1 MGRSALSRRAFAGG
15 VALIGAAACA
25 RALPAGARPTDS
37 VVLVSPPN
45 PHVFPLLLAM
55 ARNPDLAVR
64 LAPVAESRE
73 ADALLQSGGAAGM
86 LAMSYIAAK
95 KRVTRAVPDLMLY
108 SLNFWRGF
116 YQVAGEDVRS
126 FADLRGKRVVVSGPV
141 GNGQG
146 GGGDIIFQAAA
157 RRVGLD
163 PASDLDVAYMPLAA
177 GSAAVASG
185 EAAAITIPSPG
196 STGLVTRS
204 LFARRPAMAA
214 MARLRGVDVGASV
227 PLAAHIDM
235 QRIFSGFASFPD
247 GQLPLGG
254 MAVTERAFADSDT
267 RQKLEA
273 IKRAYDEASALLSQN
288 PGAHAQTVSSLF
300 QHHYASL
307 GAGGPPAMLFERAI
321 TQGDLVYRADVQI
334 AQVRADLGAWIT
346 ELISETPEASF
357 FGV

>member
-1 MGRSALSRRAFAGG
+1 MSHDAISRRAFAGG
-15 VALIGAAACA
+15 AALLGMAACA
-25 RALPAGARPTDS
+25 RALPARALPADS
-37 VVLVSPPN
+37 VGLVSPPN

-55 ARNPDLAVR
+55 ARDPDLPVR
-64 LAPVAESRE
+64 LMPVAESRE
-73 ADALLQSGGAAGM
+73 ADALLQSGEAAGM

-95 KRVTRAVPDLMLY
+95 KRVSGTVPDLMLH

-157 RRVGLD
+157 RRSGLD
-163 PASDLDVAYMPLAA
+163 PATDFDVAYMPLAA

-185 EAAAITIPSPG
+185 EAAAITVPSPG

-204 LFARRPAMAA
+204 LLARRPAMAA
-214 MARLRGVDVGASV
+214 MARLRGVEVGESV

-235 QRIFSGFASFPD
+235 QRIFAGFTSFPEA
-247 GQLPLGG
+247 QLPLGG
-254 MAVTERAFADSDT
+254 MAVTERALANIDT
-267 RQKLEA
+267 RQRLEA
-273 IKRAYDEASALLSQN
+273 IKRAYDEASALFTQN
-288 PGAHAQTVSSLF
+288 PGAHAETVSALF
-300 QHHYASL
+300 QHHYASI
-307 GAGGPPAMLFERAI
+307 GAGGPPAMLLERAV
-321 TQGDLVYRADVQI
+321 TQGDLVYRADVPI
-334 AQVRADLGAWIT
+334 AQVRSDLGAWIG
-346 ELISETPEASF
+346 ELIGATPDASF